1 MASELLG
8 SALGALPPSLVW
20 STLSLGLYIAAR
32 RLYRRFPNPLFA
44 PILVAAAVIILILL
58 LTDTSYETYME
69 GGRMITYFLGPS
81 VVALGI
87 PLYRNLRELRQA
99 APAIT
104 GAVLA
109 GAIAGVLGA
118 TVPALVMGAPDLVI
132 RSLAPKSV
140 TTPIAISLAERIGGD
155 PGLATTFVVVTGI
168 FGAILGPTILRI
180 ARITHPTAWGLA
192 MGTAAHGIGTS
203 LALDRGHV
211 QGAAAGLGIC
221 LCGIATSAVTPVLV
235 RVLLSG

>member
-1 MASELLG
+1 MVPEIPPALL
-8 SALGALPPSLVW
+8 W
-20 STLSLGLYIAAR
+20 STASLLLYIAAR
-32 RLYRRFPNPLFA
+32 RAYRRFPSPLLT
-44 PILVAAAVIILILL
+44 PVLVTAVVIIAILL
-58 LTDTSYETYME
+58 LTETSYDTYME
-69 GGRMITYFLGPS
+69 GGRIISYFLGPS

-99 APAIT
+99 APAIVMAVAL
-104 GAVLA
+104 GAL
-109 GAIAGVLGA
+109 AGVLGA
-118 TVPALVMGAPDLVI
+118 MVPAIVMNAPELVV

-168 FGAILGPTILRI
+168 FGAVLGPLILRV
-180 ARITHPTAWGLA
+180 ARVTHPTAWGLA

-203 LALDRGHV
+203 MALEKGHV

-235 RVLLSG
+235 RVLLGA